1 MNLRNLAVAALLATT
16 ATAAQQPFD
25 LDPSFRLPVDEINI
39 NSVLQRPD
47 GKLIVSGQLRF
58 PGVMAPS
65 IGGGVLNTD
74 GTVETYLT
82 PDGHYYLLGGRM
94 TPWGDGF
101 YVGRSGMRYHWDGTM
116 DTTWQPTGVILV
128 QDGDYQLFPDGRV
141 LVTGYGHIYGVPSL
155 LVGPYAGFWLRSDG
169 HVDTTRTPIS
179 AEGPIFTIRQMP
191 DGKFMCTGG
200 GGFVQGHP
208 SPTIFRLN
216 PDGSLDTTFQAP
228 YLELGYGYDYVPA
241 QDGKVLAAGYFKFI
255 GSPDTLSL
263 VRFLPDGPLDSTFNA
278 PYCTKHY
285 GISNFP
291 MIMQVTPFDNDKMIV
306 TGGFD
311 KINGEVRGGIA
322 MLDTSGTLVEGYF
335 GGAGCGGYPD
345 DIGTWRQYI
354 YGFYTAPDGYF
365 YIFGGYHGYDDD
377 TGTDGSNQRLISR
390 LYGLNVGIQEHHT
403 GQVGQLHIAPNPGNG
418 QAVELSLAP
427 TAGSASRDPAGGVMA
442 QAAEVTVHDASGR
455 AVQQEPWPAGT
466 YMHTRRA
473 GLLAPGTYMVRVVS
487 SDAATAGSAA
497 RDPAGGYVG
506 QLVVLP

>member
-1 MNLRNLAVAALLATT
+1 MNLRNLAVAAIVAAT

-39 NSVLQRPD
+39 KSVLQRPD

-155 LVGPYAGFWLRSDG
+155 PEGPYAGFWLRSDG

-216 PDGSLDTTFQAP
+216 SDGSLDTTFQAP
-228 YLELGYGYDYVPA
+228 YLELGMGLDYLPVN
-241 QDGKVLAAGYFKFI
+241 DDKVLASGWFKFI

-263 VRFLPDGPLDSTFNA
+263 IRLMPDGSLDPTFHA
-278 PYCTKHY
+278 PYCEVTYNTYTFPIIGQTKPL
-285 GISNFP
+285 GNDQLIV
-291 MIMQVTPFDNDKMIV
+291 MGCFDR
-306 TGGFD
+306 
-311 KINGEVRGGIA
+311 INGQAKGGIA
-322 MLDTSGTLVEGYF
+322 MLDTAGNLLDGYF
-335 GGAGCGGYPD
+335 EGTGCGGYEGPTSYNRVIEGMMEAAD
-345 DIGTWRQYI
+345 GSFYI
-354 YGFYTAPDGYF
+354 YGA
-365 YIFGGYHGYDDD
+365 YHGYDDG

-390 LYGLNVGIQEHHT
+390 LYGLNVGISEHGTHAEPL
-403 GQVGQLHIAPNPGNG
+403 QIAPNPSAG
-418 QAVELSLAP
+418 QTVLSVGTPPQKGTL
-427 TAGSASRDPAGGVMA
+427 TI
-442 QAAEVTVHDASGR
+442 HDASGR
-455 AVQQEPWPAGT
+455 VVLREEWPAGRYT
-466 YMHTRRA
+466 HLLRTA
-473 GLLAPGTYMVRVVS
+473 ALAPGTYVLRVAGPAGAS
-487 SDAATAGSAA
+487 RALPSGQAGSATAG
-497 RDPAGGYVG
+497 PAMYTGR
-506 QLVVLP
+506 LVVLP